1 MAKRMAQKPKSSIL
15 GQYLKEIGETPLL
28 TAQDE
33 KRLAKRI
40 AKKDEKARQQF
51 LRANLRL
58 VVNIAKQYVPSHDP
72 EMLMDLIQ
80 EGNLGLMRAVDRF
93 KPEFNTR
100 FSTYGVYWIR
110 QAILRALKSRRIVRL
125 PENVVDRVLLMQR
138 TRQRLYQELG
148 RLPAAEEL
156 ATEMKT
162 TRKEIDKLE
171 EAASEVVSLD
181 RAVRGRDEA
190 EETPLQDLLEDL
202 ETPAPGEAAQSAIAT
217 REVREVVA
225 TLPARE
231 REIVERRFGLTGR
244 PPMTLEEI
252 GSEFSISRERVRQL
266 QNVALDRLRQRKN
279 IVKVKG

>member
-1 MAKRMAQKPKSSIL
+1 MAQKPKSSIL

-40 AKKDEKARQQF
+40 AKKEEKARQQF

-58 VVNIAKQYVPSHDP
+58 VVNIAKQYVPSNDP
-72 EMLMDLIQ
+72 DMLMDLIQ

-110 QAILRALKSRRIVRL
+110 QAILRALKSRRLVRL

-148 RLPAAEEL
+148 RMPATEEL

-162 TRKEIDKLE
+162 TRKEIEKLE
-171 EAASEVVSLD
+171 ESASEVVSLD
-181 RAVRGRDEA
+181 RAVRGRDEG
-190 EETPLQDLLEDL
+190 EETPLQDLLEDVD
-202 ETPAPGEAAQSAIAT
+202 TPAPGESAQNAIAT
-217 REVREVVA
+217 REVREAVA

-231 REIVERRFGLTGR
+231 REIVERRFGLTGKA
-244 PPMTLEEI
+244 PMTLEEI

-279 IVKVKG
+279 MVKVKS